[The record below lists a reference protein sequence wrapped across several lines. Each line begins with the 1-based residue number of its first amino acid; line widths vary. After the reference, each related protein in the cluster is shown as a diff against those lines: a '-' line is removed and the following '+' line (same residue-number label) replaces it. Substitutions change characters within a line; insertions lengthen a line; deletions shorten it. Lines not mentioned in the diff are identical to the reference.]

1 VLIVKFDIL
10 LKSQPQ
16 VIKLFQNSLRKGRLV
31 HTYLFDGAKGTSKLE
46 AAYYFAAML
55 FCKSEEK
62 PCLECEDCQKILKEQ
77 HPDLF
82 LVQPE
87 KGVIKKEQV
96 ANLEKEFSMTSQN
109 KRVYIIVDIDKA
121 TASAANSLLKFL
133 EEMEGDKYG
142 ILTTENLHN
151 VLTTIRS
158 RSQIISFRQVS
169 PRIIA
174 EELMQKGVDPETSN
188 ILSILTNNVEE
199 CLELIGEGIIL
210 DIIELVKKICYSE
223 STKSKNPV
231 LVLYEEGD
239 FLLKEPNRKY
249 HNIFMDLMI
258 TIKNDKLLYLLNQKE
273 DIIFVDTIEEI
284 SKYLYDFEGVIK
296 EVEKF
301 LSFKQ
306 RLKYNVNLELFYAN
320 LLINSEVK

>member
-1 VLIVKFDIL
+1 MKFDIL

-284 SKYLYDFEGVIK
+284 SKYLYDFEGVIN

>member
-1 VLIVKFDIL
+1 
-10 LKSQPQ
+10 
-16 VIKLFQNSLRKGRLV
+16 
-31 HTYLFDGAKGTSKLE
+31 
-46 AAYYFAAML
+46 
-55 FCKSEEK
+55 
-62 PCLECEDCQKILKEQ
+62 
-77 HPDLF
+77 
-82 LVQPE
+82 
-87 KGVIKKEQV
+87 
-96 ANLEKEFSMTSQN
+96 MTSQN

-284 SKYLYDFEGVIK
+284 SKYLYDFEGVIN

-306 RLKYNVNLELFYAN
+306 RLKYNVNLSCFM
-320 LLINSEVK
+320 LIY

>member
-1 VLIVKFDIL
+1 MLIVKFDIL

-284 SKYLYDFEGVIK
+284 SKYLYDFEGVIN

>member
-284 SKYLYDFEGVIK
+284 SKYLYDFEGVIN